1 MRSILRRIKMSLYI
15 PIFSIL
21 YTHTLLELDYSISTY
36 FSIIQLVLQHVG
48 YMGYR
53 DTGCIRSI
61 GYMGI
66 QGYRV
71 YREYWIQ
78 GDTGIQGVWG
88 VLDTRGY
95 RDTGCIRSI
104 GYMGIQG
111 YRVYQ
116 EYWIQGDTGIQ
127 GVWGVLDTWGYRDTG
142 CIRSIGYTSI
152 WNVLCCPGLPVVRE
166 NSSNTDRFRI
176 FALPCKLLQKSWDQL
191 VQPFI
196 GYKQTNRQTSRH
208 KLF

>member
-48 YMGYR
+48 YM
-53 DTGCIRSI
+53 
-61 GYMGI
+61 
-66 QGYRV
+66 
-71 YREYWIQ
+71 
-78 GDTGIQGVWG
+78 
-88 VLDTRGY
+88 GY

-176 FALPCKLLQKSWDQL
+176 FALSCKLLQKSWDQL